1 MADWSI
7 LFEPDFEDGVLK
19 SAGLLR
25 GLQKETLGLGEQG
38 PQRTFVDQQGSSYLN
53 TDAAHPTEV

>member
-38 PQRTFVDQQGSSYLN
+38 PQRTFVD
-53 TDAAHPTEV
+53 